1 MDKVKKLG
9 VAVIGTGFWG
19 RNHARVFKE
28 LEETEL
34 LAVCDIDAERAK
46 NVAKQFGVKP
56 YTDTGKLL
64 RRDDVEAVSVCT
76 WSTSLAKEALKALK
90 AGKHVLVEKPMA
102 ANTKQAEKLLETARK
117 ERLHLTVGFLM
128 RFIPGLQHIRKAVE
142 NKTLG
147 EIVCATS
154 KRVSQW
160 PERIGDVG
168 VVKDTAIHDIDIM
181 RYLFNEEPTAVYAKT
196 GNMRHKKFE
205 DYAQIM
211 LTFKSGKSAFIE
223 SNWLTPYKT
232 RILTVTGSTAIMKL
246 DYITQE
252 LTVEDVKETV
262 QPRYPWQEPL
272 KLELKHFANCVM
284 KKEKPLITGMDGLR
298 ALQIAEAAL
307 KSSVTGKAVKL
318 R

>member
-1 MDKVKKLG
+1 MKKLG

-34 LAVCDIDAERAK
+34 LAVCDVDAERAK
-46 NVAKQFGVKP
+46 DAARQFGANP
-56 YTDTGKLL
+56 YTSTGKMLE
-64 RRDDVEAVSVCT
+64 RKDIEAVSICT

-102 ANTKQAEKLLETARK
+102 TNVKQAEKMLETAEK
-117 ERLHLTVGFLM
+117 EGIFLSVGFLM
-128 RFIPGLQHIRKAVE
+128 RFISGVQHIKKAIE

-147 EIVCATS
+147 VLVCAAA

-160 PERIGDVG
+160 PERVGDVG
-168 VVKDTAIHDIDIM
+168 VVKDLAIHDIDIM
-181 RYLFNEEPTAVYAKT
+181 RHLFGEDPIAVYARAGSMK
-196 GNMRHKKFE
+196 HKKFE

-211 LTFKSGKSAFIE
+211 LTFVGGKTAFIE

-232 RILTVTGSTAIMKL
+232 RTLVMTGSRAIMKL

-252 LTVEDVKETV
+252 LTIEDAKETV
-262 QPRYPWQEPL
+262 QPRHPWQEPL
-272 KLELKHFANCVM
+272 KLELQHFVRCIL
-284 KKEKPLITGMDGLR
+284 KEEKPLITGIDGLK

-307 KSSVTGKAVKL
+307 KSSATGRVVRLK
-318 R
+318 